1 MQNTLITKIWEYLS
15 SKLIIR
21 SFKSIAIAVVTLLSM
36 AAIGQTDQRIS
47 NGADMFND
55 HGLSK
60 LEIVLRMSLDVS
72 RGNSYLQLN
81 ERDNQRAMEILQA
94 SYMADAQRQASE
106 HFYDAFCVEMESSN
120 PDVLVAGRIFDQAAS
135 AEVLALEDIYDAVIA
150 ELPNDKFSN
159 LENLLANTT
168 GSTSPT
174 ASKEAEARANPVEAK
189 ARFLR
194 MCSRIRNPLPESAN
208 SQVFRVS
215 IDK

>member
-1 MQNTLITKIWEYLS
+1 MQNTLITEIRDYLS

-21 SFKSIAIAVVTLLSM
+21 SFKSVAITVATLLSM

-47 NGADMFND
+47 DGADMFND
-55 HGLSK
+55 YGLSK

-72 RGNSYLQLN
+72 KGSSYLQLN
-81 ERDNQRAMEILQA
+81 ERDNQHTMEILQA

-106 HFYDAFCVEMESSN
+106 HLYDAFCVEMESSN
-120 PDVLVAGRIFDQAAS
+120 PDVLMAGKIFDQAAS
-135 AEVLALEDIYDAVIA
+135 AEVVALEDIYDAVMA

-194 MCSRIRNPLPESAN
+194 MCSRIRNPLPENAN
-208 SQVFRVS
+208 TQVFRVS